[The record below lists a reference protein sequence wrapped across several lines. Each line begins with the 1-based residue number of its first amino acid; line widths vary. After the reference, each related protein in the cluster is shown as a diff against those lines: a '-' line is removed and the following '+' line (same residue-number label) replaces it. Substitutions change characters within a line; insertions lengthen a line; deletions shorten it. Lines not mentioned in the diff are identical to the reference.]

1 MQSASLNLTQK
12 IRRVT
17 LAYLYA
23 FLLFYFAIYLIAIL
37 FNYDFLGS
45 IAGSVGAY
53 AATAVLQLFGWGS
66 IGVIFLFFTG
76 GFRALFGKKI
86 GVSAP
91 AFLLVLLST
100 GSFCL
105 LLALLLGDIEGGG
118 WFGEEIKKFALR
130 HFSFSWSVVIALML
144 LLISCSLGLIFLN
157 LHSSS
162 SSDIKSLKKKTKPSS
177 SAQLRDPKQ
186 RAKINNSKE
195 INKSRAA
202 YILPPLGI
210 LKPSSQ
216 RLKKISNHLLQDNTQ
231 SLLKTLQDFGVKGSI
246 ANVKPGPV
254 VTLYELEPAAGIKS
268 SRVIGLADDVARS
281 MSAISARI
289 AVIPGRNAMGI
300 ELPNKDRE
308 IVFLRDLLE
317 SNDYADGSLI
327 LPLVLGKTIAGDP
340 VVADLA
346 KMPHLLVAGTTGSGK
361 SVAIN
366 AMILSILYKLTPDQ
380 CKLIMID
387 PKMLELS
394 VYDGIPH
401 LMTPVVTEA
410 KEAVVALKWVVREME
425 ERYRLMSEFGVRN
438 ITGYNKKLKDILHSS
453 STRSS
458 IKTKSQGPKHMP
470 FIVVVV
476 DEMADL
482 MLVAGKDIEVSVQ
495 RLAQMARAAGIHI
508 IMATQR
514 PSVDVITGVIK
525 ANFPTRISFAVTS
538 RIDSRTILG
547 EQGAERLLGMG
558 DMLYM
563 SGGSKITRLHGPF
576 VSDEEVQKVVSFLKE
591 RGEPEYVES
600 IMAFADTQP
609 ETGPGPDQNLYDK
622 AISIIL
628 RDNKVSVSYIQRQL
642 RIGYNRAASLVEQME
657 QNKIVSPP
665 SHTGKRAI
673 LINENPKN

>member
-1 MQSASLNLTQK
+1 MQSTSLNLVQK
-12 IRRVT
+12 ICRFA
-17 LAYLYA
+17 LAYLYG
-23 FLLFYFAIYLIAIL
+23 FLLLYFAVYLTTIL
-37 FNYDFLGS
+37 LNYGFLGG
-45 IAGSVGAY
+45 IAGSLGAY
-53 AATAVLQLFGWGS
+53 AAGVVLQLFGWGS
-66 IGVIFLFFTG
+66 IWVILLFFAE
-76 GFRALFGKKI
+76 GFKTLFSRKI
-86 GVSAP
+86 GISAP
-91 AFLLVLLST
+91 DFLLIILST

-105 LLALLLGDIEGGG
+105 LLSLLLGDIEGGG
-118 WFGEEIKKFALR
+118 YFGEEIKEFVR
-130 HFSFSWSVVIALML
+130 RYFSFSWCIVISLML
-144 LLISCSLGLIFLN
+144 LLTSCWLGLFFL
-157 LHSSS
+157 HFRSSS
-162 SSDIKSLKKKTKPSS
+162 SNKTKSLKKKHSSPAQPS
-177 SAQLRDPKQ
+177 LLKQ
-186 RAKINNSKE
+186 SIEINNSKE
-195 INKSRAA
+195 INNDNIDH
-202 YILPPLGI
+202 ILPSLET
-210 LKPSSQ
+210 LKLSGQ
-216 RLKKISNHLLQDNTQ
+216 RLKRISNYSLQDNTQ
-231 SLLKTLQDFGVKGSI
+231 LLLKTLQDFGVKGSI

-254 VTLYELEPAAGIKS
+254 VTLYELEPAAGVKS

-281 MSAISARI
+281 MSAVSTRI

-300 ELPNKDRE
+300 ELPNRDRE

-317 SNDYADGSLI
+317 SKDYTDDSLK
-327 LPLVLGKTIAGDP
+327 LPLALGKTIAGDP
-340 VVADLA
+340 VVADLE

-394 VYDGIPH
+394 VYEGIPH
-401 LMTPVVTEA
+401 LMAPVVTEA
-410 KEAVVALKWVVREME
+410 KEAVVALKWVVKEME
-425 ERYRLMSEFGVRN
+425 ERYRLMSGLGVRN
-438 ITGYNKKLKDILHSS
+438 ITGYNKKLAGILHSNG
-453 STRSS
+453 TKSS
-458 IKTKSQGPKHMP
+458 IRAKSKGLKHMP
-470 FIVVVV
+470 FIMVVV

-482 MLVAGKDIEVSVQ
+482 MLVAGKEIEVSVQ

-563 SGGSKITRLHGPF
+563 SGGSKIIRLHGPF

-591 RGEPEYVES
+591 RGGPEYADS
-600 IMAFADTQP
+600 IMDFADTRP
-609 ETGPGPDQNLYDK
+609 EIGSGQDQDLYNK

-628 RDNKVSVSYIQRQL
+628 RDNKVSISYIQRQL

-657 QNKIVSPP
+657 QEKIVSSP
-665 SHTGKRAI
+665 SHTGKRTI
-673 LINENPKN
+673 LINEHPKN